1 MTGVLDKVRTWTKKR
16 PQEEVRE
23 KITETPPSVE
33 EIQAREEPIFTE
45 QIDIKTML
53 YNMLNQINM
62 NKVSGYY
69 NFAKWEHEDEYLDD
83 CKEFVN
89 RMEILVPDDQFRK
102 DIIVAERE
110 ADEVEIGR
118 AMLAAC
124 QRLMTRK
131 EVGMRQKA
139 QMGIFDEDLE
149 ELYSHL
155 PEIDDDDRD
164 DMMDYE
170 DGEFDEDSDL

>member
-1 MTGVLDKVRTWTKKR
+1 MTAGVLDKVKTWTKKKT
-16 PQEEVRE
+16 QEEVRE
-23 KITETPPSVE
+23 TTTETPPTVE
-33 EIQAREEPIFTE
+33 DIQAREEPIFTE

-62 NKVSGYY
+62 NKVSGFY
-69 NFAKWEHEDEYLDD
+69 NFAKWEHEDQYLDD

-110 ADEVEIGR
+110 PDEVEIGH

-124 QRLMTRK
+124 QRLMIRK
-131 EVGMRQKA
+131 EVGMRQKS
-139 QMGIFDEDLE
+139 QIGIFDDDLE

-155 PEIDDDDRD
+155 PEVDEDDDQDELE
-164 DMMDYE
+164 YE
-170 DGEFDEDSDL
+170 DDYDEGSDL